1 MTEEK
6 QKAWIYQ
13 RIGASEDA
21 SYRLKE
27 QSKVL
32 SDYAKW
38 QGYEIVG
45 MVQDI
50 GSGPDFKRNGLAKV
64 AEAAS
69 AGEMKALF
77 IASLSRLGR
86 DQVST
91 LDFLRQLNEQ
101 GIKIF
106 SAKEG
111 EINATL
117 FKILS
122 PQVVDALMNLAN
134 PRVMEHPYLVAYS
147 ERDDIYVPHVLKVT
161 PKNIAAFIAQSTTG
175 EGGDVLITTPSDVA
189 VISTHD
195 GFIEYCSDQDFLEN
209 ELLPL
214 LTSMQ
219 QGDMEIPAVEEIT
232 EGSVLDSRQEADL
245 ERVATDDQTLE
256 DKPDITLKM
265 EY

>member
-1 MTEEK
+1 MTDEK
-6 QKAWIYQ
+6 QRAWVYL
-13 RIGASEDA
+13 RVGASGDA
-21 SYRLKE
+21 NYCLKK
-27 QSKVL
+27 QSEVL

-38 QGYEIVG
+38 QGYEVVG
-45 MVQDI
+45 IAQDI
-50 GSGPDFKRNGLAKV
+50 GSGPSFKQNGLAKV
-64 AEAAS
+64 AEAAA

-77 IASLSRLGR
+77 IASLGR
-86 DQVST
+86 DEVPT
-91 LDFLRQLNEQ
+91 INFLRGLNEQ

-111 EINATL
+111 EINAAL

-147 ERDDIYVPHVLKVT
+147 EDDIYVPHVLKVT

-175 EGGDVLITTPSDVA
+175 AGGDVLITTPSDVA

-195 GFIEYCSDQDFLEN
+195 GVIDYCSDQDFLEN
-209 ELLPL
+209 ELLPM

-219 QGDMEIPAVEEIT
+219 QGDMEIPAVEEMA
-232 EGSVLDSRQEADL
+232 EGGVLDSRQEADP
-245 ERVATDDQTLE
+245 ERAETDAQTLE
-256 DKPDITLKM
+256 DNPSMTLKM

>member
-1 MTEEK
+1 MTDEK
-6 QKAWIYQ
+6 QRAWAYL
-13 RIGASEDA
+13 RVGASGD
-21 SYRLKE
+21 SNFCLKK
-27 QSKVL
+27 QSEVL

-38 QGYEIVG
+38 QGYEVVG
-45 MVQDI
+45 IAQDI

-64 AEAAS
+64 AEAAA

-86 DQVST
+86 DEVPT
-91 LDFLRQLNEQ
+91 IDFLRRLNEQ

-111 EINATL
+111 EINAAL

-161 PKNIAAFIAQSTTG
+161 PKNIAAFIAQSITG
-175 EGGDVLITTPSDVA
+175 EGGDVLITTPSDVD

-195 GFIEYCSDQDFLEN
+195 GVIEYCSDQDFLEN
-209 ELLPL
+209 ELLPM

-219 QGDMEIPAVEEIT
+219 QGDMEIPAVEEMA
-232 EGSVLDSRQEADL
+232 EGGVLDSRQEADS
-245 ERVATDDQTLE
+245 ERTEMDAQSLV
-256 DKPDITLKM
+256 DKPDLTLKM
-265 EY
+265 GY